1 MEVEIIGMI
10 ASVLILISMTI
21 QSATDKGNLIMRT
34 INIVGSTVFVV
45 YGFLIPAYS
54 TAFMNIAIVIVDVIY
69 IASILC
75 RMRKINKERN

>member
-10 ASVLILISMTI
+10 ASVLILASMTI

-34 INIVGSTVFVV
+34 INIIGSTVFVI

-54 TAFMNIAIVIVDVIY
+54 TAFMNIAIVIVDIIY
-69 IASILC
+69 IVCIIK
-75 RMRKINKERN
+75 RMRKKSA

>member
-34 INIVGSTVFVV
+34 INIVASTVFVV
-45 YGFLIPAYS
+45 
-54 TAFMNIAIVIVDVIY
+54 
-69 IASILC
+69 
-75 RMRKINKERN
+75 